1 MLTVLSQPIT
11 NGHIALGWNVCRS
24 GHVSVLAH
32 LFLGSA
38 KHVSDAGVLNI
49 HSHHI
54 PRRTSKLLA
63 SGDGISAPI
72 GFAGQQLRQPLSGSA
87 QRVDL
92 LVEVVHG
99 LDELPCL

>member
-11 NGHIALGWNVCRS
+11 NSRIALGWNVCHG

-38 KHVSDAGVLNI
+38 KHVSDAGVLDI

-63 SGDGISAPI
+63 SGDGISVPMS
-72 GFAGQQLRQPLSGSA
+72 FAAQQLGQSLSGSA

-92 LVEVVHG
+92 LVEIVHG
-99 LDELPCL
+99 LDELLCL